1 MLLCTVCAG
10 KATASSILYTSG
22 YSVLIWGLI
31 GGLGQ
36 VSQGPGVIKW
46 ELFNSQRCHPSHCV
60 YMHTLTLG
68 KCKINQF
75 SVTLLCFKQIKLLL
89 FYLSCTARGNWVNAT
104 KHVEPQLHYQVA
116 EPLVSL
122 LVFVKA
128 W

>member
-46 ELFNSQRCHPSHCV
+46 ELFN
-60 YMHTLTLG
+60 
-68 KCKINQF
+68 KD
-75 SVTLLCFKQIKLLL
+75 VTPVTVSI
-89 FYLSCTARGNWVNAT
+89 CTPLPWENAR
-104 KHVEPQLHYQVA
+104 
-116 EPLVSL
+116 
-122 LVFVKA
+122 
-128 W
+128 